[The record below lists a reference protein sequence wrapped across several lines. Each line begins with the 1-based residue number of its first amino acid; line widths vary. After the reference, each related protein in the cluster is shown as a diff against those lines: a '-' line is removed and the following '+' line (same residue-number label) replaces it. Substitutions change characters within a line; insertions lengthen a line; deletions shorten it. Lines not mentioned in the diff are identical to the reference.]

1 MIGNMKRLTNILLA
15 VCLFPLLGVGMLRAE
30 DVQFRAQAPSQV
42 IVGRPF
48 QFTYTVNQRA
58 KDLRAPEFT
67 DFDYIA
73 GPYTSQSSSTSFV
86 NGRRTSSFQMT
97 FTYTLMAQKEGTF
110 SIPPATINVG
120 GEHYTSNGVKIT
132 VLPED
137 QPSNSGAPASNAQR
151 GGSSG
156 SDQTSNSG
164 AVQQQGGQ
172 SAQRSVSASGLE
184 SGNIFVRT
192 LVSKTKVYEQ
202 EAILLS
208 YKVYV
213 AGVDLKQ
220 FTNNTTLPDF
230 TSFLQQKI
238 DLNDV
243 QLELENYNGRNYQTA
258 TIYSTL
264 LYPQKS
270 GDIQIDP
277 ASFEAVLLVP
287 NQARSRSIFD
297 DFFNSYTTA
306 TRTLRAPGATIHVTP
321 LPAGKPATYAGGVG
335 KFTMDAKL
343 SSTDVKANEAITL
356 TLTIRG
362 AGNMKLLKTPAVDWP
377 EGFEQYDPKVT
388 NNFKTSIGGM
398 SGTRTIEYLAIPRA
412 AGDYTLP
419 AVRFGY
425 FDTEKGQYQVLS
437 SPEYTLHITRDPS
450 SNSGSGLTSNSYSGP
465 TSQKEDIR
473 ELGSDIRYIS
483 AARFTPSDAP
493 SPLTAVRFGSWQM
506 WTAYG
511 APLTLALL
519 LFGIF
524 RKRIRENADII
535 GVRKRQAN
543 SVARKRLK
551 KAKSLLQ
558 QSGGRSNSASG
569 PAAQRSNSEAFFEE
583 IERAS
588 LQYLS
593 DRLSIPTADLN
604 KDTITSTLRA
614 KSVPEDL
621 IDRTN
626 RVLSD
631 AAFARY
637 APAMGITPSDLYRQ
651 TEQLINDLEDCKL

>member
-1 MIGNMKRLTNILLA
+1 MRRLTFILTA
-15 VCLFPLLGVGMLRAE
+15 VCLFPLLGVGILRAD
-30 DVQFRAQAPSQV
+30 DVQFRAQAPAQV

-48 QFTYTVNQRA
+48 QLAYVVNQRA
-58 KDLRAPEFT
+58 KDLRPPEFT

-73 GPYTSQSSSTSFV
+73 GPYTSSSSSTSFV

-97 FTYTLMAQKEGTF
+97 YTYTLMAQKEGTF
-110 SIPPATINVG
+110 TIPPATVTIS
-120 GEHYTSNGVKIT
+120 GEQYTSNGVKIT

-137 QPSNSGAPASNAQR
+137 QPQQSNSGSGQAAQR
-151 GGSSG
+151 SG
-156 SDQTSNSG
+156 SQ
-164 AVQQQGGQ
+164 Q
-172 SAQRSVSASGLE
+172 SAQSAQSGPE
-184 SGNIFVRT
+184 QGNIFMRT

-238 DLNDV
+238 DLQDI

-270 GDIQIDP
+270 GDIQIEP

-306 TRTLRAPGATIHVTP
+306 TRTLRAPGATIHVAP
-321 LPAGKPATYAGGVG
+321 LPAGKPASYAGGVG
-335 KFTMDAKL
+335 KFTMDSKISA
-343 SSTDVKANEAITL
+343 TDVKANEAITL

-362 AGNMKLLKTPAVDWP
+362 AGNMKLLKTPSVDWP

-388 NNFKTSIGGM
+388 NNFKTSTGGM

-412 AGDYTLP
+412 AGEYTLP
-419 AVRFGY
+419 AVEFGY
-425 FDTEKGQYQVLS
+425 FDTEKGQYQVLRT
-437 SPEYTLHITRDPS
+437 PEYTLHIARGAGDQ
-450 SNSGSGLTSNSYSGP
+450 GEQQAVVSYVN
-465 TSQKEDIR
+465 KEDIR

-483 AARFTPSDAP
+483 AANFVPAEENEVP
-493 SPLTAVRFGSWQM
+493 AVVFGSWKM
-506 WTAYG
+506 YLLYG
-511 APLTLALL
+511 CPLAVALL
-519 LFGIF
+519 LFVLF

-535 GVRKRQAN
+535 GTRKRQAN

-551 KAKSLLQ
+551 KAKTLMAEQ
-558 QSGGRSNSASG
+558 KKE
-569 PAAQRSNSEAFFEE
+569 PFFEE

-593 DRLSIPTADLN
+593 DRLAIPTADLN
-604 KDTITSTLRA
+604 KDTITSTLRSKA
-614 KSVPEDL
+614 IDETL
-621 IDRTN
+621 IERTN

-637 APAMGITPSDLYRQ
+637 APAMGIQPQELYEQ
-651 TEQLINDLEDCKL
+651 TESLINDLEDCKL

>member
-1 MIGNMKRLTNILLA
+1 MKRRFYIFLA
-15 VCLFPLLGVGMLRAE
+15 VCLFPLLGVGILRAE
-30 DVQFRAQAPSQV
+30 DVQFRAQAPAQV

-67 DFDYIA
+67 NFDYIA

-110 SIPPATINVG
+110 SIQPATINVG
-120 GEHYTSNGVKIT
+120 GELYTSNGVKIT

-137 QPSNSGAPASNAQR
+137 QPATNSQQPAANNQQPTASSQR
-151 GGSSG
+151 QSSG
-156 SDQTSNSG
+156 PEQ
-164 AVQQQGGQ
+164 
-172 SAQRSVSASGLE
+172 
-184 SGNIFVRT
+184 GNIFVRT

-202 EAILLS
+202 EAVLLS

-220 FTNNTTLPDF
+220 FTNNTSLPDF

-243 QLELENYNGRNYQTA
+243 QLQLENYNGRNYQTA

-270 GDIQIDP
+270 GDITIDP
-277 ASFEAVLLVP
+277 ATFEAVLLVP

-306 TRTLRAPGATIHVTP
+306 TRTLRAPGTTIHVTP
-321 LPAGKPATYAGGVG
+321 LPAGKPASYAGGVG

-343 SSTDVKANEAITL
+343 SGTDVKANEAITL

-388 NNFKTSIGGM
+388 NNFKTSTGGM

-412 AGDYTLP
+412 AGEYILP
-419 AVRFGY
+419 PVQFGY

-437 SPEYTLHITRDPS
+437 TPEYTLHIARGENEPMAH
-450 SNSGSGLTSNSYSGP
+450 GQQPMASYVN
-465 TSQKEDIR
+465 KEDIR

-483 AARFTPSDAP
+483 AARFTPVTGNL
-493 SPLTAVRFGSWQM
+493 SPLARLRFGSWQM
-506 WTAYG
+506 YLLYG
-511 APLTLALL
+511 CPLVLALL
-519 LFGIF
+519 LFVIF

-551 KAKSLLQ
+551 KAKALMQ
-558 QSGGRSNSASG
+558 QTANG
-569 PAAQRSNSEAFFEE
+569 QRPTANGQAKAEREAFFEE

-604 KDTITSTLRA
+604 KDTITTTLRS
-614 KSVPEDL
+614 KSVAEDL

-637 APAMGITPSDLYRQ
+637 APAMGITPDELYRQ

>member
-1 MIGNMKRLTNILLA
+1 MA
-15 VCLFPLLGVGMLRAE
+15 YV
-30 DVQFRAQAPSQV
+30 
-42 IVGRPF
+42 
-48 QFTYTVNQRA
+48 VNQRA
-58 KDLRAPEFT
+58 KDIRPPEFT

-73 GPYTSQSSSTSFV
+73 GPYTSSSSSTSFV

-97 FTYTLMAQKEGTF
+97 YTYTLMAQKEGTF
-110 SIPPATINVG
+110 TIPPATVTIS
-120 GEHYTSNGVKIT
+120 GEQYTSNGVKIT

-137 QPSNSGAPASNAQR
+137 QPQQSNSGSGQAAQR
-151 GGSSG
+151 SG
-156 SDQTSNSG
+156 SQ
-164 AVQQQGGQ
+164 Q
-172 SAQRSVSASGLE
+172 SAQSAQSGPE
-184 SGNIFVRT
+184 QGNIFMRT

-238 DLNDV
+238 DLQDI

-270 GDIQIDP
+270 GDIQIEP

-306 TRTLRAPGATIHVTP
+306 TRTLRAPGATIHVAP
-321 LPAGKPATYAGGVG
+321 LPAGKPASYAGGVG
-335 KFTMDAKL
+335 KFTMDSKISA
-343 SSTDVKANEAITL
+343 TDVKANEAITL

-362 AGNMKLLKTPAVDWP
+362 AGNMKLLKTPSVDWP

-388 NNFKTSIGGM
+388 NNFKTSTGGM

-412 AGDYTLP
+412 AGEYTLP
-419 AVRFGY
+419 AVEFGY
-425 FDTEKGQYQVLS
+425 FDTEKGQYQVLRT
-437 SPEYTLHITRDPS
+437 PEYTLHIARGAGDQ
-450 SNSGSGLTSNSYSGP
+450 GEQQAVVSYVN
-465 TSQKEDIR
+465 KEDIR

-483 AARFTPSDAP
+483 AANFVPAEENEVP
-493 SPLTAVRFGSWQM
+493 VVVFGSWKM
-506 WTAYG
+506 YLLYG
-511 APLTLALL
+511 CPLAVALL
-519 LFGIF
+519 LFVLF

-535 GVRKRQAN
+535 GTRKRQAN

-551 KAKSLLQ
+551 KAKTLMAEQ
-558 QSGGRSNSASG
+558 KK
-569 PAAQRSNSEAFFEE
+569 ETFFEE

-593 DRLSIPTADLN
+593 DRLAIPTADLN
-604 KDTITSTLRA
+604 KDTITSTLRSKA
-614 KSVPEDL
+614 IDETL
-621 IDRTN
+621 IERTN

-637 APAMGITPSDLYRQ
+637 APAMGIQPQELYEQ
-651 TEQLINDLEDCKL
+651 TESLINDLEDCKL

>member
-1 MIGNMKRLTNILLA
+1 MKRRFYIFLA
-15 VCLFPLLGVGMLRAE
+15 VCLFPLLGVGILRAE
-30 DVQFRAQAPSQV
+30 DVQFRAQAPAQV

-67 DFDYIA
+67 NFDYIA

-110 SIPPATINVG
+110 SIAPATITIN
-120 GEHYTSNGVKIT
+120 GEQYTSNGVKIT

-137 QPSNSGAPASNAQR
+137 QPATNSQQPAANNQQPTASSQR
-151 GGSSG
+151 
-156 SDQTSNSG
+156 
-164 AVQQQGGQ
+164 Q
-172 SAQRSVSASGLE
+172 STGPEQ
-184 SGNIFVRT
+184 GNIFVRT

-202 EAILLS
+202 EAVLLS

-238 DLNDV
+238 DLQDV
-243 QLELENYNGRNYQTA
+243 QLQLENYNGRNYQTA

-306 TRTLRAPGATIHVTP
+306 TRTLRAPGTTIHVTP
-321 LPAGKPATYAGGVG
+321 LPSGKPASYAGGVG

-343 SSTDVKANEAITL
+343 SGTDVKANEAITL

-388 NNFKTSIGGM
+388 NNFKTSTGGM

-412 AGDYTLP
+412 AGEYILP
-419 AVRFGY
+419 PVQFGY

-437 SPEYTLHITRDPS
+437 TPEYTLHIARGAGDQSAVAQPA
-450 SNSGSGLTSNSYSGP
+450 GVSYVN
-465 TSQKEDIR
+465 KEDIR

-483 AARFTPSDAP
+483 AANFVPASDNE
-493 SPLTAVRFGSWQM
+493 VMRMQFGSWQM
-506 WTAYG
+506 GALYG
-511 APLTLALL
+511 GPLVIALG
-519 LFGIF
+519 LFIIF

-551 KAKSLLQ
+551 TAKKLLAEPQ
-558 QSGGRSNSASG
+558 HK
-569 PAAQRSNSEAFFEE
+569 EKFFEE

-604 KDTITSTLRA
+604 KDTITSTLRGKA
-614 KSVPEDL
+614 IDDAL
-621 IDRTN
+621 IERTN

-637 APAMGITPSDLYRQ
+637 APAMGVKPEELYAQ

>member
-1 MIGNMKRLTNILLA
+1 MIGNMRKFLSIVLFLATALTA
-15 VCLFPLLGVGMLRAE
+15 FAE
-30 DVQFRAQAPSQV
+30 DVQFRAQAPGQV

-48 QFTYTVNQRA
+48 QLTYTVNQRA

-86 NGRRTSSFQMT
+86 NGRRTSSFTMT
-97 FTYTLMAQKEGTF
+97 FTYTLMAQKEGSF
-110 SIPPATINVG
+110 SLPPATINVG
-120 GEHYTSNGVKIT
+120 GELYTSNGVKIT

-137 QPSNSGAPASNAQR
+137 QPQASNQQSAV
-151 GGSSG
+151 
-156 SDQTSNSG
+156 SN
-164 AVQQQGGQ
+164 QQQGGQ
-172 SAQRSVSASGLE
+172 SAQRSSSGPE
-184 SGNIFVRT
+184 QGNIFVRT
-192 LVSKTKVYEQ
+192 LVSKTRVYEQ

-220 FTNNTTLPDF
+220 FTNNTSLPDF

-270 GDIQIDP
+270 GDITIDP

-306 TRTLRAPGATIHVTP
+306 TRTLRAPGTTIHVTP
-321 LPAGKPATYAGGVG
+321 LPAGKPASYAGGVG
-335 KFTMDAKL
+335 KFTMDTKL

-388 NNFKTSIGGM
+388 NNFKTSTGGM

-450 SNSGSGLTSNSYSGP
+450 SNSASGPASNSYSGP
-465 TSQKEDIR
+465 MSSKEDIR

-483 AARFTPSDAP
+483 AARFTPATGNP
-493 SPLTAVRFGSWQM
+493 SPVTRLRFNSWQM
-506 WTAYG
+506 WLLYAG
-511 APLTLALL
+511 PLAIALL
-519 LFGIF
+519 LFAIF

-551 KAKSLLQ
+551 KAKALMAQPQ
-558 QSGGRSNSASG
+558 QKE
-569 PAAQRSNSEAFFEE
+569 QFFEE

-614 KSVPEDL
+614 KSVADDL

-637 APAMGITPSDLYRQ
+637 APAMGITPQDLYKQ

>member
-1 MIGNMKRLTNILLA
+1 MIGNMRKFLSIVLFLA
-15 VCLFPLLGVGMLRAE
+15 TALAAFAE
-30 DVQFRAQAPSQV
+30 DVQFRAQAPGQV

-48 QFTYTVNQRA
+48 QLTYTVNQRA

-86 NGRRTSSFQMT
+86 NGRRTSSFTMT
-97 FTYTLMAQKEGTF
+97 FTYTLMAQKEGSF
-110 SIPPATINVG
+110 SLPPATINVG
-120 GEHYTSNGVKIT
+120 GELYTSNGVKIT

-137 QPSNSGAPASNAQR
+137 QPSNSASGQ
-151 GGSSG
+151 S
-156 SDQTSNSG
+156 SNSG

-172 SAQRSVSASGLE
+172 SAQRSSSGPE
-184 SGNIFVRT
+184 QGNIFVRT
-192 LVSKTKVYEQ
+192 LVSKTRVYEQ

-220 FTNNTTLPDF
+220 FTNNTSLPDF

-270 GDIQIDP
+270 GDITIDP

-306 TRTLRAPGATIHVTP
+306 TRTLRAPGTTIHVTP
-321 LPAGKPATYAGGVG
+321 LPAGKPASYAGGVG

-388 NNFKTSIGGM
+388 NNFKTSTGGM

-419 AVRFGY
+419 AVKFGY

-437 SPEYTLHITRDPS
+437 SPEYTLHIARGAGDQGAVSGQPS
-450 SNSGSGLTSNSYSGP
+450 AVSYAN
-465 TSQKEDIR
+465 KEDIR

-483 AARFTPSDAP
+483 AARFTPVTRHP
-493 SPLTAVRFGSWQM
+493 SPITALRFGSWQM
-506 WTAYG
+506 WLLYAG
-511 APLTLALL
+511 PLAIALL
-519 LFGIF
+519 LFAIF

-551 KAKSLLQ
+551 KAKALLQ
-558 QSGGRSNSASG
+558 QSSSVSGPASNSASG
-569 PAAQRSNSEAFFEE
+569 LTSQFFEE

-614 KSVPEDL
+614 KSVADDL

-637 APAMGITPSDLYRQ
+637 APAMGITPADLYRQ

>member
-1 MIGNMKRLTNILLA
+1 MRRLTFILTA
-15 VCLFPLLGVGMLRAE
+15 VCLFPLLGVGILRAD
-30 DVQFRAQAPSQV
+30 DVQFRAQAPAQV

-48 QFTYTVNQRA
+48 QLAYVVNQRA
-58 KDLRAPEFT
+58 KDIRPPEFT

-73 GPYTSQSSSTSFV
+73 GPYTSSSSSTSFV

-97 FTYTLMAQKEGTF
+97 YTYTLMAQKEGTF
-110 SIPPATINVG
+110 TIPPATVTIS
-120 GEHYTSNGVKIT
+120 GEQYTSNGVKIT

-137 QPSNSGAPASNAQR
+137 QPQQSNSGSGQAAQR
-151 GGSSG
+151 SAG
-156 SDQTSNSG
+156 Q
-164 AVQQQGGQ
+164 Q
-172 SAQRSVSASGLE
+172 SAQSAQSGSE
-184 SGNIFVRT
+184 QGNIFMRT

-238 DLNDV
+238 DLQDI

-270 GDIQIDP
+270 GDIQIEP

-306 TRTLRAPGATIHVTP
+306 TRTLRAPGATIHVAP
-321 LPAGKPATYAGGVG
+321 LPAGKPASYAGGVG
-335 KFTMDAKL
+335 KFTMDSKISA
-343 SSTDVKANEAITL
+343 TDVKANEAITL

-362 AGNMKLLKTPAVDWP
+362 AGNMKLLKTPSVDWP

-388 NNFKTSIGGM
+388 NNFKTSTGGM

-412 AGDYTLP
+412 AGEYTLP
-419 AVRFGY
+419 AVEFGY
-425 FDTEKGQYQVLS
+425 FDTEKGQYQVLRT
-437 SPEYTLHITRDPS
+437 PEYTLHIARGAGDQ
-450 SNSGSGLTSNSYSGP
+450 GEQQAVVSYVN
-465 TSQKEDIR
+465 KEDIR

-483 AARFTPSDAP
+483 AANFVPAEENEVP
-493 SPLTAVRFGSWQM
+493 AVVFGSWKM
-506 WTAYG
+506 YLLYG
-511 APLTLALL
+511 CPLAVALL
-519 LFGIF
+519 LFILF

-535 GVRKRQAN
+535 GTRKRQAN

-551 KAKSLLQ
+551 KAKTLMAEQ
-558 QSGGRSNSASG
+558 KKE
-569 PAAQRSNSEAFFEE
+569 PFFEE

-593 DRLSIPTADLN
+593 DRLAIPTADLN
-604 KDTITSTLRA
+604 KDTITSTLRSKA
-614 KSVPEDL
+614 IDETL
-621 IDRTN
+621 IERTN

-637 APAMGITPSDLYRQ
+637 APAMGIQPQELYEQ
-651 TEQLINDLEDCKL
+651 TESLINDLEDCKL

>member
-1 MIGNMKRLTNILLA
+1 
-15 VCLFPLLGVGMLRAE
+15 
-30 DVQFRAQAPSQV
+30 
-42 IVGRPF
+42 
-48 QFTYTVNQRA
+48 
-58 KDLRAPEFT
+58 
-67 DFDYIA
+67 
-73 GPYTSQSSSTSFV
+73 
-86 NGRRTSSFQMT
+86 MT

-110 SIPPATINVG
+110 SIAPATITIN
-120 GEHYTSNGVKIT
+120 GEQYTSNGVKIT

-137 QPSNSGAPASNAQR
+137 QPATNS
-151 GGSSG
+151 
-156 SDQTSNSG
+156 
-164 AVQQQGGQ
+164 QQQAANNQQPTASSQRQ
-172 SAQRSVSASGLE
+172 STGPEQ
-184 SGNIFVRT
+184 GNIFVRT

-202 EAILLS
+202 EAVLLS

-238 DLNDV
+238 DLQDV
-243 QLELENYNGRNYQTA
+243 QLQLENYNGRNYQTA

-270 GDIQIDP
+270 GDITIDP
-277 ASFEAVLLVP
+277 ATFEAVLLVP

-306 TRTLRAPGATIHVTP
+306 TRTLRAPGTTIHVTP
-321 LPAGKPATYAGGVG
+321 LPSGKPASYAGCVG

-343 SSTDVKANEAITL
+343 SGTDVKANEAITL

-388 NNFKTSIGGM
+388 NNFKTSTGGM

-412 AGDYTLP
+412 AGEYILP
-419 AVRFGY
+419 PVQFGY

-437 SPEYTLHITRDPS
+437 TPEYTLHIARGAGDQSAVAQPA
-450 SNSGSGLTSNSYSGP
+450 GVSYVN
-465 TSQKEDIR
+465 KEDIR

-483 AARFTPSDAP
+483 AANFVPASDNE
-493 SPLTAVRFGSWQM
+493 VMRMQFGSWQM
-506 WTAYG
+506 GALYG
-511 APLTLALL
+511 GPLVIALG
-519 LFGIF
+519 LFIIF

-551 KAKSLLQ
+551 TAKKLLAEPQ
-558 QSGGRSNSASG
+558 HK
-569 PAAQRSNSEAFFEE
+569 EKFFEE

-604 KDTITSTLRA
+604 KDTITSTLRGKA
-614 KSVPEDL
+614 IDDAL
-621 IDRTN
+621 IERTN

-637 APAMGITPSDLYRQ
+637 APAMGVKPEELYAQ

>member
-1 MIGNMKRLTNILLA
+1 MTI
-15 VCLFPLLGVGMLRAE
+15 VCLLPILGVGLLRAE
-30 DVQFRAQAPSQV
+30 EVQFRAQAPAKV

-48 QFTYTVNQRA
+48 QLVYSVNQRA
-58 KDLRAPEFT
+58 KEVLAPEFT
-67 DFDYIA
+67 SFDVLY
-73 GPYTSQSSSTSFV
+73 GPSTSESRSISVV
-86 NGRRTSSFQMT
+86 NGRSTVTYEMT
-97 FTYTLMAQKEGTF
+97 YTYTLMAQKEGTF
-110 SIPPATINVG
+110 TITPATAVINRDR
-120 GEHYTSNGVKIT
+120 YTSNSVKIT

-137 QPSNSGAPASNAQR
+137 QPQQANSNSGQAAQQSNNRQ
-151 GGSSG
+151 
-156 SDQTSNSG
+156 
-164 AVQQQGGQ
+164 AVQQ
-172 SAQRSVSASGLE
+172 SAGPEQ
-184 SGNIFVRT
+184 GNIFMRT

-208 YKVYV
+208 YRVYV

-238 DLNDV
+238 DLQDV
-243 QLELENYNGRNYQTA
+243 QWELENYNGRNYQTA

-306 TRTLRAPGATIHVTP
+306 TRMLRAPGVTIHVTP
-321 LPAGKPATYAGGVG
+321 LPAGKPASYAGGVG
-335 KFTMDAKL
+335 KFTMDSKISA
-343 SSTDVKANEAITL
+343 TDVKANEAITL

-388 NNFKTSIGGM
+388 NNFKTSAGGM

-412 AGDYTLP
+412 AGEYTLP
-419 AVRFGY
+419 AVKFGY
-425 FDTEKGQYQVLS
+425 FDTEKGKYEVLS
-437 SPEYTLHITRDPS
+437 TPEYTLHIARGANDQSAATQPA
-450 SNSGSGLTSNSYSGP
+450 GVSYVN
-465 TSQKEDIR
+465 KEDIR

-483 AARFTPSDAP
+483 AANFIPADENE
-493 SPLTAVRFGSWQM
+493 VQKVQFGFWQM
-506 WTAYG
+506 WLLYG
-511 APLTLALL
+511 CPLVLALG
-519 LFGIF
+519 LFVIF

-551 KAKSLLQ
+551 KAKALMAEEKKEQ
-558 QSGGRSNSASG
+558 
-569 PAAQRSNSEAFFEE
+569 FFEE

-593 DRLSIPTADLN
+593 NRLAIPTADLN
-604 KDTITSTLRA
+604 KDTITATLRS
-614 KSVPEDL
+614 KHIDETL
-621 IDRTN
+621 IERTN

-637 APAMGITPSDLYRQ
+637 APSMGITTADLYEQ
-651 TEQLINDLEDCKL
+651 TENLINYLEDCKL

>member
-1 MIGNMKRLTNILLA
+1 MIGNMRKLLSIVLFLATALTA
-15 VCLFPLLGVGMLRAE
+15 FAE
-30 DVQFRAQAPSQV
+30 DVQFRAQAPGQV

-48 QFTYTVNQRA
+48 QLTYTVNQRA

-86 NGRRTSSFQMT
+86 NGRRTSSFTMT
-97 FTYTLMAQKEGTF
+97 FTYTLMAQKEGSF
-110 SIPPATINVG
+110 SLPPATINVG
-120 GEHYTSNGVKIT
+120 GELYTSNGVKIT

-137 QPSNSGAPASNAQR
+137 QPQQSNQQSAVSN
-151 GGSSG
+151 
-156 SDQTSNSG
+156 
-164 AVQQQGGQ
+164 QQQGGQ
-172 SAQRSVSASGLE
+172 TAQRSSSGPE
-184 SGNIFVRT
+184 QGNIFVRT
-192 LVSKTKVYEQ
+192 LVSKTRVYEQ

-220 FTNNTTLPDF
+220 FTNNTSLPDF

-270 GDIQIDP
+270 GDITIDP

-306 TRTLRAPGATIHVTP
+306 TRTLRAPGTTIHVTP
-321 LPAGKPATYAGGVG
+321 LPAGKPASYAGGVG

-388 NNFKTSIGGM
+388 NNFKTSTGGM

-419 AVRFGY
+419 AVKFGY

-437 SPEYTLHITRDPS
+437 SPEYTLHIARGAGDQSSVTGNPS
-450 SNSGSGLTSNSYSGP
+450 PVTY
-465 TSQKEDIR
+465 TAKEDIR

-483 AARFTPSDAP
+483 AARFTPATGNP
-493 SPLTAVRFGSWQM
+493 SPVTRLRFNSWQM
-506 WTAYG
+506 WLLYAG
-511 APLTLALL
+511 PLAIALL
-519 LFGIF
+519 LFAIF

-551 KAKSLLQ
+551 KAKALMAQPQ
-558 QSGGRSNSASG
+558 QKE
-569 PAAQRSNSEAFFEE
+569 QFFEE

-614 KSVPEDL
+614 KSVADDL

-637 APAMGITPSDLYRQ
+637 APAMGITPADLYRQ

>member
-1 MIGNMKRLTNILLA
+1 MKRRFYIFLA
-15 VCLFPLLGVGMLRAE
+15 VCLFPLLGVGILRAE
-30 DVQFRAQAPSQV
+30 DVQFRAQAPAQV

-67 DFDYIA
+67 NFDYIA

-110 SIPPATINVG
+110 SIAPATITIN
-120 GEHYTSNGVKIT
+120 GEQYTSNGVKIT

-137 QPSNSGAPASNAQR
+137 QPATNSQQPAANNQQPTASSQR
-151 GGSSG
+151 QSSG
-156 SDQTSNSG
+156 PEQ
-164 AVQQQGGQ
+164 
-172 SAQRSVSASGLE
+172 
-184 SGNIFVRT
+184 GNIFVRT

-202 EAILLS
+202 EAVLLS

-220 FTNNTTLPDF
+220 FTNNTSLPDF

-243 QLELENYNGRNYQTA
+243 QLQLENYNGRNYQTA

-270 GDIQIDP
+270 GDITIDP
-277 ASFEAVLLVP
+277 ATFEAVLLVP

-306 TRTLRAPGATIHVTP
+306 TRTLRAPGTTIHVTP
-321 LPAGKPATYAGGVG
+321 LPAGKPASYAGGVG

-343 SSTDVKANEAITL
+343 SGTDVKANEAITL

-388 NNFKTSIGGM
+388 NNFKTSTGGM

-412 AGDYTLP
+412 AGEYILP
-419 AVRFGY
+419 PVQFGY

-437 SPEYTLHITRDPS
+437 TPEYTLHIARGAGDQSAVAQPA
-450 SNSGSGLTSNSYSGP
+450 GVSYVN
-465 TSQKEDIR
+465 KEDIR

-483 AARFTPSDAP
+483 AANFVPASDNE
-493 SPLTAVRFGSWQM
+493 VMRMQFGSWQM
-506 WTAYG
+506 GALYG
-511 APLTLALL
+511 GPLVIALG
-519 LFGIF
+519 LFIIF

-551 KAKSLLQ
+551 TAKKLLAEPQ
-558 QSGGRSNSASG
+558 HK
-569 PAAQRSNSEAFFEE
+569 EKFFEE

-604 KDTITSTLRA
+604 KDTITSTLRGKA
-614 KSVPEDL
+614 IDDAL
-621 IDRTN
+621 IERTN

-637 APAMGITPSDLYRQ
+637 APAMGVKPEELYAQ

>member
-1 MIGNMKRLTNILLA
+1 MCLYSIL
-15 VCLFPLLGVGMLRAE
+15 GIGMLRAE
-30 DVQFRAQAPSQV
+30 DVQFRAQAPAQV

-58 KDLRAPEFT
+58 RDLRAPEFNN
-67 DFDYIA
+67 FDYIA

-86 NGRRTSSFQMT
+86 NGRRTSSFTMT

-137 QPSNSGAPASNAQR
+137 QPQQTGSGQQPTASNQR
-151 GGSSG
+151 SA
-156 SDQTSNSG
+156 T
-164 AVQQQGGQ
+164 GGQ
-172 SAQRSVSASGLE
+172 QSATNGSEQ
-184 SGNIFVRT
+184 GNIFVRT

-202 EAILLS
+202 EAVLLS

-238 DLNDV
+238 DLQDV

-270 GDIQIDP
+270 GDITIEP
-277 ASFEAVLLVP
+277 ATFEAVLLVP

-306 TRTLRAPGATIHVTP
+306 TRTLRAPGTTIHVTP
-321 LPAGKPATYAGGVG
+321 LPAGKPVSYAGGVG

-343 SSTDVKANEAITL
+343 SATDVKANEAITL

-362 AGNMKLLKTPAVDWP
+362 AGNMKLLKTPSVDWP

-388 NNFKTSIGGM
+388 NNFKTSTGGM

-412 AGDYTLP
+412 PGDYILP
-419 AVRFGY
+419 PVQFGY
-425 FDTEKGQYQVLS
+425 FDTEKGQYQVLTT
-437 SPEYTLHITRDPS
+437 PEYTLHIARGAGDQSATGVQQS
-450 SNSGSGLTSNSYSGP
+450 TVSYVN
-465 TSQKEDIR
+465 KEDIR

-483 AARFTPSDAP
+483 AANFAP
-493 SPLTAVRFGSWQM
+493 SSEKEVLRIGFGSWKM
-506 WTAYG
+506 WLLYG
-511 APLTLALL
+511 CPLTLALL
-519 LFGIF
+519 LFVIF
-524 RKRIRENADII
+524 RKRIRENADLTR
-535 GVRKRQAN
+535 VRKRQAN

-551 KAKSLLQ
+551 QAKKLM
-558 QSGGRSNSASG
+558 GE
-569 PAAQRSNSEAFFEE
+569 AQHKEQFFEE

-604 KDTITSTLRA
+604 KDTITATLRSKA
-614 KSVPEDL
+614 IDESL
-621 IDRTN
+621 IERTN
-626 RVLSD
+626 NVLSD

-637 APAMGITPSDLYRQ
+637 APAMGITPEQLYKQ
-651 TEQLINDLEDCKL
+651 TESLINDLEDCKL

>member
-1 MIGNMKRLTNILLA
+1 MIGNMRKFLSIVLFLATALTA
-15 VCLFPLLGVGMLRAE
+15 FAE
-30 DVQFRAQAPSQV
+30 DVQFRAQAPGQV

-48 QFTYTVNQRA
+48 QLTYTVNQRA

-86 NGRRTSSFQMT
+86 NGRRTSSFTMT
-97 FTYTLMAQKEGTF
+97 FTYTLMAQKEGSF
-110 SIPPATINVG
+110 SLPPATINVG
-120 GEHYTSNGVKIT
+120 GELYTSNGVKIT

-137 QPSNSGAPASNAQR
+137 QPSNSGAVQQS
-151 GGSSG
+151 GGR
-156 SDQTSNSG
+156 SNSG
-164 AVQQQGGQ
+164 
-172 SAQRSVSASGLE
+172 SAQHAQQSSGPE
-184 SGNIFVRT
+184 QGNIFVRT
-192 LVSKTKVYEQ
+192 LVSKTRVYEQ

-220 FTNNTTLPDF
+220 FTNNTSLPDF

-270 GDIQIDP
+270 GDITIDP

-306 TRTLRAPGATIHVTP
+306 TRTLRAPGTTIHVTP
-321 LPAGKPATYAGGVG
+321 LPAGKPASYAGGVG

-388 NNFKTSIGGM
+388 NNFKTSTGGM

-419 AVRFGY
+419 AVKFGY

-450 SNSGSGLTSNSYSGP
+450 SNSASGPASNSYSGP
-465 TSQKEDIR
+465 MSSKEDIR

-483 AARFTPSDAP
+483 AARFTPSSANR
-493 SPLTAVRFGSWQM
+493 SPLTRLSFGSWQM
-506 WTAYG
+506 WLLYAG
-511 APLTLALL
+511 PLAIALL
-519 LFGIF
+519 LFAIF

-551 KAKSLLQ
+551 KAKALMAQPQ
-558 QSGGRSNSASG
+558 QKE
-569 PAAQRSNSEAFFEE
+569 QFFEE

-614 KSVPEDL
+614 KSVADDL

-637 APAMGITPSDLYRQ
+637 APAMGITPQDLYKQ

>member
-1 MIGNMKRLTNILLA
+1 MCLYSIL
-15 VCLFPLLGVGMLRAE
+15 GIGMLRAE
-30 DVQFRAQAPSQV
+30 DVQFRAQAPAQV

-58 KDLRAPEFT
+58 RDLRAPEFNN
-67 DFDYIA
+67 FDYIA

-86 NGRRTSSFQMT
+86 NGRRTSSFTMT

-137 QPSNSGAPASNAQR
+137 QPQQTGSGQQPTASNQR
-151 GGSSG
+151 SA
-156 SDQTSNSG
+156 T
-164 AVQQQGGQ
+164 GGQ
-172 SAQRSVSASGLE
+172 QSATNGSEQ
-184 SGNIFVRT
+184 GNIFVRT

-202 EAILLS
+202 EAVLLS

-238 DLNDV
+238 DLQDV

-270 GDIQIDP
+270 GDITIEP
-277 ASFEAVLLVP
+277 ATFEAVLLVP

-306 TRTLRAPGATIHVTP
+306 TRSLRAPGTTIHVTP
-321 LPAGKPATYAGGVG
+321 LPAGKPVSYAGGVG

-343 SSTDVKANEAITL
+343 SATDVKANEAITL

-362 AGNMKLLKTPAVDWP
+362 AGNMKLLKTPSVDWP

-388 NNFKTSIGGM
+388 NNFKTSTGGM

-412 AGDYTLP
+412 PGDYILP
-419 AVRFGY
+419 PVQFGY
-425 FDTEKGQYQVLS
+425 FDTEKGQYQVLTT
-437 SPEYTLHITRDPS
+437 PEYTLHIARGAGDQSATGVQQS
-450 SNSGSGLTSNSYSGP
+450 TVSYVN
-465 TSQKEDIR
+465 KEDIR

-483 AARFTPSDAP
+483 AANFAP
-493 SPLTAVRFGSWQM
+493 SSEKEVLRIGFGSWQM
-506 WTAYG
+506 WLLYG
-511 APLTLALL
+511 CPLTLALL
-519 LFGIF
+519 LFVIF
-524 RKRIRENADII
+524 RKRIRENADLTR
-535 GVRKRQAN
+535 VRKRQAN

-551 KAKSLLQ
+551 QAKKLM
-558 QSGGRSNSASG
+558 
-569 PAAQRSNSEAFFEE
+569 SEAQHKEQFFEE

-604 KDTITSTLRA
+604 KDTITATLRSKA
-614 KSVPEDL
+614 IDESL
-621 IDRTN
+621 IERTN
-626 RVLSD
+626 NVLSD

-637 APAMGITPSDLYRQ
+637 APAMGITPEQLYKQ
-651 TEQLINDLEDCKL
+651 TESLINDLEDCKL

>member
-1 MIGNMKRLTNILLA
+1 M
-15 VCLFPLLGVGMLRAE
+15 CLFPLLGVGILRAD
-30 DVQFRAQAPSQV
+30 DVQFRAQAPAQV

-48 QFTYTVNQRA
+48 QLAYVVNQRA
-58 KDLRAPEFT
+58 KDIRPPEFT

-73 GPYTSQSSSTSFV
+73 GPYTSSSSSTSFV

-97 FTYTLMAQKEGTF
+97 YTYTLMAQKEGTF
-110 SIPPATINVG
+110 TIPPATVTIS
-120 GEHYTSNGVKIT
+120 GEQYTSNGVKIT

-137 QPSNSGAPASNAQR
+137 QPQQSNSGSGQAAQR
-151 GGSSG
+151 SAG
-156 SDQTSNSG
+156 Q
-164 AVQQQGGQ
+164 Q
-172 SAQRSVSASGLE
+172 SAQSAQSGSE
-184 SGNIFVRT
+184 QGNIFMRT

-238 DLNDV
+238 DLQDI

-270 GDIQIDP
+270 GDIQIEP

-306 TRTLRAPGATIHVTP
+306 TRTLRAPGATIHVAP
-321 LPAGKPATYAGGVG
+321 LPAGKPASYAGGVG
-335 KFTMDAKL
+335 KFTMDSKISA
-343 SSTDVKANEAITL
+343 TDVKANEAITL

-362 AGNMKLLKTPAVDWP
+362 AGNMKLLKTPSVDWP

-388 NNFKTSIGGM
+388 NNFKTSTGGM

-412 AGDYTLP
+412 AGEYTLP
-419 AVRFGY
+419 AVEFGY
-425 FDTEKGQYQVLS
+425 FDTEKGQYQVLRT
-437 SPEYTLHITRDPS
+437 PEYTLHIARGAGDQ
-450 SNSGSGLTSNSYSGP
+450 GEQQAVVSYVN
-465 TSQKEDIR
+465 KEDIR

-483 AARFTPSDAP
+483 AANFVPAEENEVP
-493 SPLTAVRFGSWQM
+493 AVVFGSWKM
-506 WTAYG
+506 YLLYG
-511 APLTLALL
+511 CPLAVALL
-519 LFGIF
+519 LFILF

-535 GVRKRQAN
+535 GTRKRQAN

-551 KAKSLLQ
+551 KAKTLMAEQ
-558 QSGGRSNSASG
+558 KKE
-569 PAAQRSNSEAFFEE
+569 PFFEE

-593 DRLSIPTADLN
+593 DRLAIPTADLN
-604 KDTITSTLRA
+604 KDTITSTLRSKA
-614 KSVPEDL
+614 IDETL
-621 IDRTN
+621 IERTN

-637 APAMGITPSDLYRQ
+637 APAMGIQPQELYEQ
-651 TEQLINDLEDCKL
+651 TESLINDLEDCKL

>member
-1 MIGNMKRLTNILLA
+1 
-15 VCLFPLLGVGMLRAE
+15 
-30 DVQFRAQAPSQV
+30 
-42 IVGRPF
+42 
-48 QFTYTVNQRA
+48 
-58 KDLRAPEFT
+58 
-67 DFDYIA
+67 
-73 GPYTSQSSSTSFV
+73 
-86 NGRRTSSFQMT
+86 
-97 FTYTLMAQKEGTF
+97 
-110 SIPPATINVG
+110 
-120 GEHYTSNGVKIT
+120 
-132 VLPED
+132 
-137 QPSNSGAPASNAQR
+137 
-151 GGSSG
+151 
-156 SDQTSNSG
+156 
-164 AVQQQGGQ
+164 
-172 SAQRSVSASGLE
+172 
-184 SGNIFVRT
+184 
-192 LVSKTKVYEQ
+192 
-202 EAILLS
+202 
-208 YKVYV
+208 V

-238 DLNDV
+238 DLQDV

-270 GDIQIDP
+270 GDIQIEP
-277 ASFEAVLLVP
+277 AEFEAVLLVP

-306 TRTLRAPGATIHVTP
+306 TRTLRAPGTTIHVTP
-321 LPAGKPATYAGGVG
+321 LPSGKPAAYAGGVG

-343 SSTDVKANEAITL
+343 SSTEVKTNEAITL

-388 NNFKTSIGGM
+388 NNFKTSTGGM

-412 AGDYTLP
+412 AGDYVLP
-419 AVRFGY
+419 AVQFGY
-425 FDTEKGQYQVLS
+425 FDTEKGKYQVLS
-437 SPEYTLHITRDPS
+437 TPEYTLHIARGAGDQATTS
-450 SNSGSGLTSNSYSGP
+450 SQQSAVSYVN
-465 TSQKEDIR
+465 KEDIR

-483 AARFTPSDAP
+483 AANFVPATEEAASKI
-493 SPLTAVRFGSWQM
+493 TFGTWQM
-506 WTAYG
+506 WMLYIC
-511 APLTLALL
+511 PLAIAVL
-519 LFGIF
+519 LFVIF
-524 RKRIRENADII
+524 RKRIRENADITR
-535 GVRKRQAN
+535 VRKRQAN

-551 KAKSLLQ
+551 KAKSLLAKPEQ
-558 QSGGRSNSASG
+558 K
-569 PAAQRSNSEAFFEE
+569 ELFFEE

-604 KDTITSTLRA
+604 KDTITATLRSKA
-614 KSVPEDL
+614 IDDTL
-621 IDRTN
+621 IERTN

-637 APAMGITPSDLYRQ
+637 APTMGITPQELYAQ

>member
-1 MIGNMKRLTNILLA
+1 MRKILSIVVFIGIALSALA
-15 VCLFPLLGVGMLRAE
+15 EQVE
-30 DVQFRAQAPSQV
+30 FRAQAPAQV

-48 QFTYTVNQRA
+48 QISYTVNQRG

-86 NGRRTSSFQMT
+86 NGHRTSSFQMT

-110 SIPPATINVG
+110 SLPPATINIG

-137 QPSNSGAPASNAQR
+137 QPQQSSNQQSAGSTQQ
-151 GGSSG
+151 SSG
-156 SDQTSNSG
+156 QQ
-164 AVQQQGGQ
+164 AVQQ
-172 SAQRSVSASGLE
+172 SSGPE
-184 SGNIFVRT
+184 QGNIFVRT

-202 EAILLS
+202 EAVLLS

-238 DLNDV
+238 DLSDV
-243 QLELENYNGRNYQTA
+243 QLQLENYNGRNYQTA

-270 GDIQIDP
+270 GDIQIEP

-321 LPAGKPATYAGGVG
+321 LPAGKPASYAGGVG

-343 SSTDVKANEAITL
+343 SNTDVKANEAITL
-356 TLTIRG
+356 TITIRG

-388 NNFKTSIGGM
+388 TNFKTSTGGM

-419 AVRFGY
+419 AVQFGY
-425 FDTEKGQYQVLS
+425 FDTEKGKYEILS
-437 SPEYTLHITRDPS
+437 TPEYTLHIARGAGDQSATTQPA
-450 SNSGSGLTSNSYSGP
+450 GVSYVN
-465 TSQKEDIR
+465 KEDIR

-483 AARFTPSDAP
+483 AANFVPAGENEVLRVP
-493 SPLTAVRFGSWQM
+493 FGSWQM
-506 WTAYG
+506 WLLYG
-511 APLTLALL
+511 CPLALAL
-519 LFGIF
+519 GLFVIF

-551 KAKSLLQ
+551 TAKKLLAE
-558 QSGGRSNSASG
+558 QSK
-569 PAAQRSNSEAFFEE
+569 EKFFEE

-604 KDTITSTLRA
+604 KETITSTLRG
-614 KSVPEDL
+614 KSIDDTL
-621 IDRTN
+621 IERTN

-637 APAMGITPSDLYRQ
+637 APAMGIKPQELYDQ
-651 TEQLINDLEDCKL
+651 TESLINDLEDCKL

>member
-1 MIGNMKRLTNILLA
+1 M
-15 VCLFPLLGVGMLRAE
+15 GVGILRAE
-30 DVQFRAQAPSQV
+30 DVQFRAQAPAQV

-67 DFDYIA
+67 NFDYIA

-110 SIPPATINVG
+110 SIQPATINVG
-120 GEHYTSNGVKIT
+120 GELYTSNGVKIT

-137 QPSNSGAPASNAQR
+137 QPQ
-151 GGSSG
+151 SSANG
-156 SDQTSNSG
+156 QQPTANG
-164 AVQQQGGQ
+164 QQQAANSQRPTANGQ
-172 SAQRSVSASGLE
+172 E

-202 EAILLS
+202 EAVLLS

-220 FTNNTTLPDF
+220 FTNNTSLPDF

-243 QLELENYNGRNYQTA
+243 QLQLENYNGRNYQTA

-270 GDIQIDP
+270 GDITIDP
-277 ASFEAVLLVP
+277 ATFEAVLLVP

-306 TRTLRAPGATIHVTP
+306 TRTLRAPGTTIHVTP
-321 LPAGKPATYAGGVG
+321 LPAGKPASYAGGVG

-343 SSTDVKANEAITL
+343 SGTDVKANEAITL

-388 NNFKTSIGGM
+388 NNFKTSTGGM

-412 AGDYTLP
+412 AGEYILP
-419 AVRFGY
+419 PVQFGY

-437 SPEYTLHITRDPS
+437 TPEYTLHIARGAGDQSAVAQPA
-450 SNSGSGLTSNSYSGP
+450 GVSYVN
-465 TSQKEDIR
+465 KEDIR

-483 AARFTPSDAP
+483 AANFVPASDNE
-493 SPLTAVRFGSWQM
+493 VMRMQFGSWQM
-506 WTAYG
+506 GALYG
-511 APLTLALL
+511 GPLVIALG
-519 LFGIF
+519 LFIIF

-551 KAKSLLQ
+551 TAKKLLAEPQ
-558 QSGGRSNSASG
+558 HK
-569 PAAQRSNSEAFFEE
+569 EKFFEE

-604 KDTITSTLRA
+604 KDTITSTLRGKA
-614 KSVPEDL
+614 IDDAL
-621 IDRTN
+621 IERTN

-637 APAMGITPSDLYRQ
+637 APAMGVKPEELYAQ

>member
-1 MIGNMKRLTNILLA
+1 MCLYSIL
-15 VCLFPLLGVGMLRAE
+15 GIGMLRAE
-30 DVQFRAQAPSQV
+30 DVQFRAQAPAQV

-58 KDLRAPEFT
+58 RDLRAPEFNN
-67 DFDYIA
+67 FDYIA

-86 NGRRTSSFQMT
+86 NGRRTSSFTMT

-137 QPSNSGAPASNAQR
+137 QPQQTGSGQQPTASNQR
-151 GGSSG
+151 SA
-156 SDQTSNSG
+156 T
-164 AVQQQGGQ
+164 GGQ
-172 SAQRSVSASGLE
+172 QSATNGSEQ
-184 SGNIFVRT
+184 GNIFVRT

-202 EAILLS
+202 EAVLLS

-238 DLNDV
+238 DLQDV

-270 GDIQIDP
+270 GDITIEP
-277 ASFEAVLLVP
+277 ATFEAVLLVP

-306 TRTLRAPGATIHVTP
+306 TRTLRAPGTTIHVTP
-321 LPAGKPATYAGGVG
+321 LPAGKPVSYAGGVG

-343 SSTDVKANEAITL
+343 SATDVKANEAITL

-362 AGNMKLLKTPAVDWP
+362 AGNMKLLKTPSVDWP

-388 NNFKTSIGGM
+388 NNFKTSTGGM

-412 AGDYTLP
+412 PGDYILP
-419 AVRFGY
+419 PVQFGY
-425 FDTEKGQYQVLS
+425 FDTEKGQYQVLTT
-437 SPEYTLHITRDPS
+437 PEYTLHIARGAGDQSATGVQQS
-450 SNSGSGLTSNSYSGP
+450 TVSYVN
-465 TSQKEDIR
+465 KEDIR

-483 AARFTPSDAP
+483 AANFAP
-493 SPLTAVRFGSWQM
+493 SSEKEVQRIGFGSWKM
-506 WTAYG
+506 WLLYG
-511 APLTLALL
+511 CPLTLALL
-519 LFGIF
+519 LFVIF
-524 RKRIRENADII
+524 RKRIRENADLTR
-535 GVRKRQAN
+535 VRKRQAN

-551 KAKSLLQ
+551 QAKKLM
-558 QSGGRSNSASG
+558 GE
-569 PAAQRSNSEAFFEE
+569 AQHKEQFFEE

-604 KDTITSTLRA
+604 KDTITATLRSKA
-614 KSVPEDL
+614 IDESL
-621 IDRTN
+621 IERTN
-626 RVLSD
+626 NVLSD

-637 APAMGITPSDLYRQ
+637 APAMGITPEQLYKQ
-651 TEQLINDLEDCKL
+651 TESLINDLEDCKL

>member
-1 MIGNMKRLTNILLA
+1 M
-15 VCLFPLLGVGMLRAE
+15 GVGILRAE
-30 DVQFRAQAPSQV
+30 DVQFRAQAPAQV

-67 DFDYIA
+67 NFDYIA

-110 SIPPATINVG
+110 SIAPATITIN
-120 GEHYTSNGVKIT
+120 GEQYTSNGVKIT

-137 QPSNSGAPASNAQR
+137 QPATNS
-151 GGSSG
+151 
-156 SDQTSNSG
+156 
-164 AVQQQGGQ
+164 QQQAANNQQPTASSQRQ
-172 SAQRSVSASGLE
+172 STGPEQ
-184 SGNIFVRT
+184 GNIFVRT

-202 EAILLS
+202 EAVLLS

-238 DLNDV
+238 DLQDV
-243 QLELENYNGRNYQTA
+243 QLQLENYNGRNYQTA

-270 GDIQIDP
+270 GDITIDP
-277 ASFEAVLLVP
+277 ATFEAVLLVP

-306 TRTLRAPGATIHVTP
+306 TRTLRAPGTTIHVTP
-321 LPAGKPATYAGGVG
+321 LPSGKPASYAGGVG

-343 SSTDVKANEAITL
+343 SGTDVKANEAITL

-388 NNFKTSIGGM
+388 NNFKTSTGGM

-412 AGDYTLP
+412 AGEYILP
-419 AVRFGY
+419 PVQFGY

-437 SPEYTLHITRDPS
+437 TPEYTLHIARGAGDQSAVAQPA
-450 SNSGSGLTSNSYSGP
+450 GVSYVN
-465 TSQKEDIR
+465 KEDIR

-483 AARFTPSDAP
+483 AANFVPASDNE
-493 SPLTAVRFGSWQM
+493 VMRMQFGSWQM
-506 WTAYG
+506 GALYG
-511 APLTLALL
+511 GPLVIALG
-519 LFGIF
+519 LFIIF

-551 KAKSLLQ
+551 TAKKLLAEPQ
-558 QSGGRSNSASG
+558 HK
-569 PAAQRSNSEAFFEE
+569 EKFFEE

-604 KDTITSTLRA
+604 KDTITSTLRGKA
-614 KSVPEDL
+614 IDDAL
-621 IDRTN
+621 IERTN

-637 APAMGITPSDLYRQ
+637 APAMGVKPEELYAQ

>member
-1 MIGNMKRLTNILLA
+1 MTF
-15 VCLFPLLGVGMLRAE
+15 VCLLPVLGVGILHAE
-30 DVQFRAQAPSQV
+30 DVQFRAQAPAQV

-48 QFTYTVNQRA
+48 QFSYTVNQRA

-86 NGRRTSSFQMT
+86 NGKRTSSFQMT

-110 SIPPATINVG
+110 SIPPATITVS
-120 GEHYTSNGVKIT
+120 GERYTSNGVKIT

-137 QPSNSGAPASNAQR
+137 RPQQSNSGSAQTGGAGQTAQR
-151 GGSSG
+151 
-156 SDQTSNSG
+156 SNSG
-164 AVQQQGGQ
+164 SGQ
-172 SAQRSVSASGLE
+172 TSQSGPE
-184 SGNIFVRT
+184 QGNIFVRT

-238 DLNDV
+238 DLQDV

-270 GDIQIDP
+270 GDIQIEP

-306 TRTLRAPGATIHVTP
+306 TRTLRAPGTTIHVTP
-321 LPAGKPATYAGGVG
+321 LPAGKPASYAGGVG
-335 KFTMDAKL
+335 KFSMDAKL
-343 SSTDVKANEAITL
+343 SSTEVKTNEAITL

-388 NNFKTSIGGM
+388 NNFKTSTGGM

-412 AGDYTLP
+412 AGEYILP
-419 AVRFGY
+419 AIQFGY
-425 FDTEKGQYQVLS
+425 FDTEKGKYEVLS
-437 SPEYTLHITRDPS
+437 TPEYTLHIARGAGDQTATAQPAGV
-450 SNSGSGLTSNSYSGP
+450 NYVN
-465 TSQKEDIR
+465 KENIR

-483 AARFTPSDAP
+483 AANFVPASDSEVLRIP
-493 SPLTAVRFGSWQM
+493 FGSWQM
-506 WTAYG
+506 YLLYG
-511 APLTLALL
+511 CPLIIAALL
-519 LFGIF
+519 FIIF

-535 GVRKRQAN
+535 GMRKRQAN

-551 KAKSLLQ
+551 TAKKLL
-558 QSGGRSNSASG
+558 
-569 PAAQRSNSEAFFEE
+569 SEQKKEQFFEE

-604 KDTITSTLRA
+604 KETITSTLRDRTID
-614 KSVPEDL
+614 ETL

-637 APAMGITPSDLYRQ
+637 APAMGIKPEELYAQ

>member
-1 MIGNMKRLTNILLA
+1 MRKFLTILVFLTA
-15 VCLFPLLGVGMLRAE
+15 ALTAAAE
-30 DVQFRAQAPSQV
+30 DVQFRAQAPAQV

-48 QFTYTVNQRA
+48 QFTYTVNQRG

-86 NGRRTSSFQMT
+86 NGHRTSSFQMT

-137 QPSNSGAPASNAQR
+137 QPQQSSQQSGVSN
-151 GGSSG
+151 
-156 SDQTSNSG
+156 
-164 AVQQQGGQ
+164 QQQGQ
-172 SAQRSVSASGLE
+172 SQRQSQTGPE
-184 SGNIFVRT
+184 TGNIFVRT
-192 LVSKTKVYEQ
+192 LVSKTRVYEQ

-238 DLNDV
+238 DLSDV

-321 LPAGKPATYAGGVG
+321 LPAGKPASYAGGVG

-388 NNFKTSIGGM
+388 NNFKTSTGGM

-419 AVRFGY
+419 AVKFGY

-437 SPEYTLHITRDPS
+437 SPEYTLHIARGENEPMA
-450 SNSGSGLTSNSYSGP
+450 NGQQPMASYVN
-465 TSQKEDIR
+465 KEDIR

-483 AARFTPSDAP
+483 AARFTPSDSP
-493 SPLTAVRFGSWQM
+493 SALARLRFGSWQM
-506 WTAYG
+506 YLLYG
-511 APLTLALL
+511 CPLVLALL
-519 LFGIF
+519 LFVIF

-551 KAKSLLQ
+551 KAKALMQ
-558 QSGGRSNSASG
+558 QIANG
-569 PAAQRSNSEAFFEE
+569 QRPTANGQPQAEREAFFEE

-604 KDTITSTLRA
+604 KDTITSTLRN

>member
-1 MIGNMKRLTNILLA
+1 MCLYSIL
-15 VCLFPLLGVGMLRAE
+15 GIGMLRAE
-30 DVQFRAQAPSQV
+30 DVQFRAQAPAQV

-58 KDLRAPEFT
+58 RDLRAPEFNN
-67 DFDYIA
+67 FDYIA

-86 NGRRTSSFQMT
+86 NGRRTSSFTMT

-137 QPSNSGAPASNAQR
+137 QPQQTGSGQQPTASNQR
-151 GGSSG
+151 SA
-156 SDQTSNSG
+156 T
-164 AVQQQGGQ
+164 GGQ
-172 SAQRSVSASGLE
+172 QSATNGSEQ
-184 SGNIFVRT
+184 GNIFVRT

-202 EAILLS
+202 EAVLLS

-238 DLNDV
+238 DLQDV

-270 GDIQIDP
+270 GDITIEP
-277 ASFEAVLLVP
+277 ATFEAVLLVP

-306 TRTLRAPGATIHVTP
+306 TRTLRAPGTTIHVTP
-321 LPAGKPATYAGGVG
+321 LPTGKPVSYAGGVG

-343 SSTDVKANEAITL
+343 SATDVKANEAITL

-362 AGNMKLLKTPAVDWP
+362 AGNMKLLKTPSVDWP

-388 NNFKTSIGGM
+388 NNFKTSTGGM

-412 AGDYTLP
+412 PGDYILP
-419 AVRFGY
+419 PVQFGY
-425 FDTEKGQYQVLS
+425 FDTEKGQYQVLTT
-437 SPEYTLHITRDPS
+437 PEYTLHSARGAGDQSATGVQQS
-450 SNSGSGLTSNSYSGP
+450 TVSYVN
-465 TSQKEDIR
+465 KEDIR

-483 AARFTPSDAP
+483 AANFAP
-493 SPLTAVRFGSWQM
+493 SSEKEVLRIGFGSWQM
-506 WTAYG
+506 WLLYG
-511 APLTLALL
+511 CPLTLALL
-519 LFGIF
+519 LFVIF
-524 RKRIRENADII
+524 RKRIRENADLTR
-535 GVRKRQAN
+535 VRKRQAN

-551 KAKSLLQ
+551 QAKKLM
-558 QSGGRSNSASG
+558 GE
-569 PAAQRSNSEAFFEE
+569 AQHKEQFFEE

-604 KDTITSTLRA
+604 KDTITATLRSKA
-614 KSVPEDL
+614 IDESL
-621 IDRTN
+621 IERTN
-626 RVLSD
+626 NVLSD

-637 APAMGITPSDLYRQ
+637 APAMGITPEQLYKQ
-651 TEQLINDLEDCKL
+651 TESLINDLEDCKL

>member
-1 MIGNMKRLTNILLA
+1 MCLYSIL
-15 VCLFPLLGVGMLRAE
+15 GIGMLRAE
-30 DVQFRAQAPSQV
+30 DVQFRAQAPAQV

-58 KDLRAPEFT
+58 RDLRAPEFNN
-67 DFDYIA
+67 FDYIA

-86 NGRRTSSFQMT
+86 NGRRTSSFTMT

-110 SIPPATINVG
+110 TIPPATINVG

-137 QPSNSGAPASNAQR
+137 QPQQTGSGQQPTASNQR
-151 GGSSG
+151 SA
-156 SDQTSNSG
+156 T
-164 AVQQQGGQ
+164 GGQ
-172 SAQRSVSASGLE
+172 QSATNGSEQ
-184 SGNIFVRT
+184 GNIFVRT

-202 EAILLS
+202 EAVLLS

-238 DLNDV
+238 DLQDV

-270 GDIQIDP
+270 GDITIEP
-277 ASFEAVLLVP
+277 ATFEAVLLVP

-306 TRTLRAPGATIHVTP
+306 TRSLRAPGTTIHVTP
-321 LPAGKPATYAGGVG
+321 LPTGKPVSYAGGVG

-343 SSTDVKANEAITL
+343 SATDVKANEAITL

-362 AGNMKLLKTPAVDWP
+362 AGNMKLLKTPSVDWP

-388 NNFKTSIGGM
+388 NNFKTSTGGM

-412 AGDYTLP
+412 PGDYILP
-419 AVRFGY
+419 PVQFGY
-425 FDTEKGQYQVLS
+425 FDTEKGQYQVLTT
-437 SPEYTLHITRDPS
+437 PEYTLHIARGAGDQSATGVQQS
-450 SNSGSGLTSNSYSGP
+450 TVSYIN
-465 TSQKEDIR
+465 KEDIR

-483 AARFTPSDAP
+483 AANFAP
-493 SPLTAVRFGSWQM
+493 SSEKEVLRIGFGSWQM
-506 WTAYG
+506 WLLYG
-511 APLTLALL
+511 CPLTLALL
-519 LFGIF
+519 LFVIF
-524 RKRIRENADII
+524 RKRIRENADLTR
-535 GVRKRQAN
+535 VRKRQAN

-551 KAKSLLQ
+551 QAKKLM
-558 QSGGRSNSASG
+558 GE
-569 PAAQRSNSEAFFEE
+569 AQHKEQFFEE

-604 KDTITSTLRA
+604 KDTITATLRSKA
-614 KSVPEDL
+614 IDESL
-621 IDRTN
+621 IERTN
-626 RVLSD
+626 NVLSD

-637 APAMGITPSDLYRQ
+637 APAMGITPEQLYKQ
-651 TEQLINDLEDCKL
+651 TESLINDLEDCKL

>member
-1 MIGNMKRLTNILLA
+1 MRKFLTILVFLTA
-15 VCLFPLLGVGMLRAE
+15 ALTAFAE
-30 DVQFRAQAPSQV
+30 EVQFRAQAPAQV

-48 QFTYTVNQRA
+48 QLTYTVNQRA

-67 DFDYIA
+67 GFDYIA

-86 NGRRTSSFQMT
+86 NGRRTSSFT
-97 FTYTLMAQKEGTF
+97 LTYTYTLMAQKEGTF
-110 SIPPATINVG
+110 SITPATITVN
-120 GEHYTSNGVKIT
+120 GERYTSNGVKIT

-137 QPSNSGAPASNAQR
+137 QPSNSGSGQAS
-151 GGSSG
+151 SSG
-156 SDQTSNSG
+156 
-164 AVQQQGGQ
+164 AAQQQGGQ
-172 SAQRSVSASGLE
+172 TAQRSSSGPE
-184 SGNIFVRT
+184 QGNIFVRT

-220 FTNNTTLPDF
+220 FTNNTSLPDF

-270 GDIQIDP
+270 GDITIDP
-277 ASFEAVLLVP
+277 ATFEAVLLVP

-306 TRTLRAPGATIHVTP
+306 TRTLRAPGTTIHVTP
-321 LPAGKPATYAGGVG
+321 LPAGKPASYAGGVG

-343 SSTDVKANEAITL
+343 SSTDVKANEAVTL

-388 NNFKTSIGGM
+388 NNFKTSTGGM
-398 SGTRTIEYLAIPRA
+398 SGTRTVEYLAIPRA

-419 AVRFGY
+419 AVKFGY

-437 SPEYTLHITRDPS
+437 TPEYTLHIARGAGEPAAGTQPA
-450 SNSGSGLTSNSYSGP
+450 GVSYVN
-465 TSQKEDIR
+465 KEDIR

-483 AARFTPSDAP
+483 AARFTPSDSP
-493 SPLTAVRFGSWQM
+493 SALARLRFGSWQM
-506 WTAYG
+506 YLLYG
-511 APLTLALL
+511 CPLVLALL
-519 LFGIF
+519 LFVIF

-551 KAKSLLQ
+551 KAKALMQ
-558 QSGGRSNSASG
+558 QTANG
-569 PAAQRSNSEAFFEE
+569 QRPTANGQAKAEREAFFEE

-604 KDTITSTLRA
+604 KDTITTTLRS
-614 KSVPEDL
+614 KSVAEEL

-637 APAMGITPSDLYRQ
+637 APAMGITPDELYRQ

>member
-1 MIGNMKRLTNILLA
+1 MCLYSIL
-15 VCLFPLLGVGMLRAE
+15 GIGMLRAE
-30 DVQFRAQAPSQV
+30 DVQFRAQAPAQV

-58 KDLRAPEFT
+58 RDLRAPEFNN
-67 DFDYIA
+67 FDYIA

-86 NGRRTSSFQMT
+86 NGRRTSSFTMT

-110 SIPPATINVG
+110 TIPPATINVG

-137 QPSNSGAPASNAQR
+137 QPQQTGSGQQPTASNQR
-151 GGSSG
+151 SA
-156 SDQTSNSG
+156 T
-164 AVQQQGGQ
+164 GGQ
-172 SAQRSVSASGLE
+172 QSATNGSEQ
-184 SGNIFVRT
+184 GNIFVRT

-202 EAILLS
+202 EAVLLS

-238 DLNDV
+238 DLQDV

-270 GDIQIDP
+270 GDITIEP
-277 ASFEAVLLVP
+277 ATFEAVLLVP

-306 TRTLRAPGATIHVTP
+306 TRSLRAPGTTIHVTP
-321 LPAGKPATYAGGVG
+321 LPAGKPVSYAGGVG
-335 KFTMDAKL
+335 KFPMDAKL
-343 SSTDVKANEAITL
+343 SATDVKANEAITL

-362 AGNMKLLKTPAVDWP
+362 AGNMKLLKTPSVDWP

-388 NNFKTSIGGM
+388 NNFKTSTGGM

-412 AGDYTLP
+412 PGDYILP
-419 AVRFGY
+419 PVQFGY
-425 FDTEKGQYQVLS
+425 FDTEKGQYQVLTT
-437 SPEYTLHITRDPS
+437 PEYTLHIARGAGDQSATGVEQS
-450 SNSGSGLTSNSYSGP
+450 TVSYVN
-465 TSQKEDIR
+465 KEDIR

-483 AARFTPSDAP
+483 AANFAP
-493 SPLTAVRFGSWQM
+493 SSEKEVLRIGFGSWQM
-506 WTAYG
+506 WLLYG
-511 APLTLALL
+511 CPLTLSLL
-519 LFGIF
+519 LFVIF
-524 RKRIRENADII
+524 RKRIRENADLTR
-535 GVRKRQAN
+535 VRKRQAN

-551 KAKSLLQ
+551 QAKKLM
-558 QSGGRSNSASG
+558 GE
-569 PAAQRSNSEAFFEE
+569 AQHKEQFFEE

-604 KDTITSTLRA
+604 KDTITATLRSKA
-614 KSVPEDL
+614 IDESL
-621 IDRTN
+621 IERTN
-626 RVLSD
+626 NVLSD

-637 APAMGITPSDLYRQ
+637 APAMGITPEQLYKQ
-651 TEQLINDLEDCKL
+651 TESLINDLEDCKL

>member
-1 MIGNMKRLTNILLA
+1 MNRLKYLLSA
-15 VCLFPLLGVGMLRAE
+15 LCLFSIAGIGMLRAE
-30 DVQFRAQAPSQV
+30 EVQFRAQAPAQV

-86 NGRRTSSFQMT
+86 NGKRTSSFQMT

-110 SIPPATINVG
+110 NIPPATITVS
-120 GEHYTSNGVKIT
+120 GERYTSNGVKIS

-137 QPSNSGAPASNAQR
+137 QPQQ
-151 GGSSG
+151 SSG
-156 SDQTSNSG
+156 NQQAAGSR
-164 AVQQQGGQ
+164 QQQ
-172 SAQRSVSASGLE
+172 SSGPE
-184 SGNIFVRT
+184 QGNIFVRT

-238 DLNDV
+238 DLQDV

-270 GDIQIDP
+270 GDIQIEP
-277 ASFEAVLLVP
+277 AEFEAVLLVP

-306 TRTLRAPGATIHVTP
+306 TRTLRAPGTTIHVTP
-321 LPAGKPATYAGGVG
+321 LPSGKPAAYAGGVG

-343 SSTDVKANEAITL
+343 SSTEVKTNEAITL

-388 NNFKTSIGGM
+388 NNFKTSTGGM

-412 AGDYTLP
+412 AGDYVLP
-419 AVRFGY
+419 AVQFGY
-425 FDTEKGQYQVLS
+425 FDTEKGKYQVLS
-437 SPEYTLHITRDPS
+437 TPEYTLHIARGAGDQATTS
-450 SNSGSGLTSNSYSGP
+450 SQQSAVSYVN
-465 TSQKEDIR
+465 KEDIR

-483 AARFTPSDAP
+483 AANFVPATEEAASKI
-493 SPLTAVRFGSWQM
+493 TFGTWQM
-506 WTAYG
+506 WMLYIC
-511 APLTLALL
+511 PLAIAVL
-519 LFGIF
+519 LFVIF
-524 RKRIRENADII
+524 RKRIRENADITR
-535 GVRKRQAN
+535 VRKRQAN

-551 KAKSLLQ
+551 KAKSLLAKPEQ
-558 QSGGRSNSASG
+558 K
-569 PAAQRSNSEAFFEE
+569 ELFFEE

-604 KDTITSTLRA
+604 KDTITATLRSKA
-614 KSVPEDL
+614 IDDTL
-621 IDRTN
+621 IERTN

-637 APAMGITPSDLYRQ
+637 APTMGITPQELYAQ

>member
-1 MIGNMKRLTNILLA
+1 
-15 VCLFPLLGVGMLRAE
+15 MLHAE
-30 DVQFRAQAPSQV
+30 DVQFRAQAPAQV

-48 QFTYTVNQRA
+48 QLSYTVNQRA

-67 DFDYIA
+67 GFDYIA

-86 NGRRTSSFQMT
+86 NGHRTSSFT
-97 FTYTLMAQKEGTF
+97 LTYTYTLMAQKEGSF
-110 SIPPATINVG
+110 SIAPATITVN
-120 GEHYTSNGVKIT
+120 GEQYASNGVKIT

-137 QPSNSGAPASNAQR
+137 QPQQSNSNSGQTAQR
-151 GGSSG
+151 
-156 SDQTSNSG
+156 SNSG
-164 AVQQQGGQ
+164 SSQTAQ
-172 SAQRSVSASGLE
+172 SGPEQ
-184 SGNIFVRT
+184 GNIFVRT

-270 GDIQIDP
+270 GDITIDP

-306 TRTLRAPGATIHVTP
+306 TRTLRAPGTTIHVTP
-321 LPAGKPATYAGGVG
+321 LPAGKPASYAGGVG
-335 KFTMDAKL
+335 KFTMDSKL

-388 NNFKTSIGGM
+388 NNFKTSTGGM

-419 AVRFGY
+419 AIKFGY
-425 FDTEKGQYQVLS
+425 FDTEKGQYQELS
-437 SPEYTLHITRDPS
+437 TPEYTLHIAR
-450 SNSGSGLTSNSYSGP
+450 GSGDQAAAGNQPVVNYAT
-465 TSQKEDIR
+465 KEDIR

-483 AARFTPSDAP
+483 AARFAPSDTPSPFAR
-493 SPLTAVRFGSWQM
+493 LRFGSWQM
-506 WTAYG
+506 WLLYG
-511 APLTLALL
+511 CPLVLALL
-519 LFGIF
+519 LFVIF

-551 KAKSLLQ
+551 TAKKLLAEQ
-558 QSGGRSNSASG
+558 KKEQ
-569 PAAQRSNSEAFFEE
+569 FFEE

-604 KDTITSTLRA
+604 KDTITSTLRSR
-614 KSVPEDL
+614 SVAEQL

-637 APAMGITPSDLYRQ
+637 APAMGIKPDELYAQ

>member
-1 MIGNMKRLTNILLA
+1 MKRRFYIFLA
-15 VCLFPLLGVGMLRAE
+15 VCLFPLLGVGILRAE
-30 DVQFRAQAPSQV
+30 DVQFRAQAPAQV

-67 DFDYIA
+67 NFDYIA

-110 SIPPATINVG
+110 SIQPATINVG
-120 GEHYTSNGVKIT
+120 GELYTSNGVKIT

-137 QPSNSGAPASNAQR
+137 QPQ
-151 GGSSG
+151 SSANG
-156 SDQTSNSG
+156 QQPTANG
-164 AVQQQGGQ
+164 QQQAANSQRPTANGQ
-172 SAQRSVSASGLE
+172 E

-202 EAILLS
+202 EAVLLS

-220 FTNNTTLPDF
+220 FTNNTSLPDF

-243 QLELENYNGRNYQTA
+243 QLQLENYNGRNYQTA

-270 GDIQIDP
+270 GDITIDP
-277 ASFEAVLLVP
+277 ATFEAVLLVP

-297 DFFNSYTTA
+297 DFFNSYTAA
-306 TRTLRAPGATIHVTP
+306 TRTVRAPGTTIHVTP
-321 LPAGKPATYAGGVG
+321 LPAGKPASYAGGVG

-343 SSTDVKANEAITL
+343 SGTDVKANEAITL

-388 NNFKTSIGGM
+388 NNFKTSTGGM

-412 AGDYTLP
+412 AGEYILP
-419 AVRFGY
+419 PVQFGY

-437 SPEYTLHITRDPS
+437 TPEYTLHIARGAGDQSAVAQPA
-450 SNSGSGLTSNSYSGP
+450 GVSYVN
-465 TSQKEDIR
+465 KEDIR

-483 AARFTPSDAP
+483 AANFVPASDNE
-493 SPLTAVRFGSWQM
+493 VMRMQFGSWQM
-506 WTAYG
+506 GALYG
-511 APLTLALL
+511 GPLVIALG
-519 LFGIF
+519 LFIIF

-551 KAKSLLQ
+551 TAKKLLAEPQ
-558 QSGGRSNSASG
+558 HK
-569 PAAQRSNSEAFFEE
+569 EKFFEE

-604 KDTITSTLRA
+604 KDTITSTLRGKA
-614 KSVPEDL
+614 IDDAL
-621 IDRTN
+621 IERTN

-637 APAMGITPSDLYRQ
+637 APAMGVKPEELYAQ

>member
-1 MIGNMKRLTNILLA
+1 MCLYSIL
-15 VCLFPLLGVGMLRAE
+15 GIGMLRAE
-30 DVQFRAQAPSQV
+30 DVQFRAQAPAQV

-58 KDLRAPEFT
+58 RDLRAPEFNN
-67 DFDYIA
+67 FDYIA

-86 NGRRTSSFQMT
+86 NGRRTSSFTMT

-137 QPSNSGAPASNAQR
+137 QPQQTGSGQQPTASNQR
-151 GGSSG
+151 SA
-156 SDQTSNSG
+156 T
-164 AVQQQGGQ
+164 GGQ
-172 SAQRSVSASGLE
+172 QSATNGSEQ
-184 SGNIFVRT
+184 GNIFVRT

-202 EAILLS
+202 EAVLLS

-238 DLNDV
+238 DLQDV

-270 GDIQIDP
+270 GDITIEP
-277 ASFEAVLLVP
+277 ATFEAVLLVP

-306 TRTLRAPGATIHVTP
+306 TRSLRAPGTTIHVTP
-321 LPAGKPATYAGGVG
+321 LPTGKPVSYAGGVG

-343 SSTDVKANEAITL
+343 SATDVKANEAITL

-362 AGNMKLLKTPAVDWP
+362 AGNMKLLKPPSVDWP

-388 NNFKTSIGGM
+388 NNFKTSTGGM

-412 AGDYTLP
+412 PGDYILP
-419 AVRFGY
+419 PVQFGY
-425 FDTEKGQYQVLS
+425 FDTEKGQYQVLTT
-437 SPEYTLHITRDPS
+437 PEYTLHIARGAGDQSATGVQQS
-450 SNSGSGLTSNSYSGP
+450 TVSYVN
-465 TSQKEDIR
+465 KEDIR

-483 AARFTPSDAP
+483 AANFAP
-493 SPLTAVRFGSWQM
+493 SSEKEVLRIGFGSWQM
-506 WTAYG
+506 WLLYG
-511 APLTLALL
+511 CPLTLALL
-519 LFGIF
+519 LFVIF
-524 RKRIRENADII
+524 RKRIRENADLTR
-535 GVRKRQAN
+535 VRKRQAN

-551 KAKSLLQ
+551 QAKKLM
-558 QSGGRSNSASG
+558 GE
-569 PAAQRSNSEAFFEE
+569 AQHKEQFFEE

-604 KDTITSTLRA
+604 KDTITATLRSKA
-614 KSVPEDL
+614 IDESL
-621 IDRTN
+621 IERTN
-626 RVLSD
+626 NVLSD

-637 APAMGITPSDLYRQ
+637 APAMGITPEQLYKQ
-651 TEQLINDLEDCKL
+651 TESLINDLEDCKL

>member
-1 MIGNMKRLTNILLA
+1 MCLYSIL
-15 VCLFPLLGVGMLRAE
+15 GIGMLRAE
-30 DVQFRAQAPSQV
+30 DVQFRAQAPAQV

-58 KDLRAPEFT
+58 RDLRAPEFNN
-67 DFDYIA
+67 FDYIA

-86 NGRRTSSFQMT
+86 NGRRTSSFTMT

-137 QPSNSGAPASNAQR
+137 QPQQTGSGQQPTASNQR
-151 GGSSG
+151 S
-156 SDQTSNSG
+156 
-164 AVQQQGGQ
+164 AAGGQ
-172 SAQRSVSASGLE
+172 QSATNGSEQ
-184 SGNIFVRT
+184 GNIFVRT

-202 EAILLS
+202 EAVLLS

-238 DLNDV
+238 DLQDV

-270 GDIQIDP
+270 GDITIEP
-277 ASFEAVLLVP
+277 ATFEAVLLVP

-306 TRTLRAPGATIHVTP
+306 TRTLRAPGTTIHVTP
-321 LPAGKPATYAGGVG
+321 LPAGKPVSYAGGVG

-343 SSTDVKANEAITL
+343 SATDVKANEAITL

-362 AGNMKLLKTPAVDWP
+362 AGNMKLLKTPSVDWP

-388 NNFKTSIGGM
+388 NNFKTSTGGM

-412 AGDYTLP
+412 PGDYVLP
-419 AVRFGY
+419 PVQFGY
-425 FDTEKGQYQVLS
+425 FDTEKGQYQVLTT
-437 SPEYTLHITRDPS
+437 PEYTLHIARGAGDQSATGVQQS
-450 SNSGSGLTSNSYSGP
+450 TVSYVN
-465 TSQKEDIR
+465 KEEIR

-483 AARFTPSDAP
+483 AANFAP
-493 SPLTAVRFGSWQM
+493 SSEKEVLRIGFGSWQM
-506 WTAYG
+506 WLLYG
-511 APLTLALL
+511 CPLTLALL
-519 LFGIF
+519 LFVIF
-524 RKRIRENADII
+524 RKRIRENADLTR
-535 GVRKRQAN
+535 VRKRQAN

-551 KAKSLLQ
+551 QAKKLM
-558 QSGGRSNSASG
+558 GE
-569 PAAQRSNSEAFFEE
+569 AQHKEQFFEE

-604 KDTITSTLRA
+604 KDTITATLRSKA
-614 KSVPEDL
+614 IDENL
-621 IDRTN
+621 IERTN
-626 RVLSD
+626 NVLSD
-631 AAFARY
+631 APFARY
-637 APAMGITPSDLYRQ
+637 APAMGITPEQLYKQ
-651 TEQLINDLEDCKL
+651 TESLINDLEDCKL

>member
-1 MIGNMKRLTNILLA
+1 MRKFLTILVFLTA
-15 VCLFPLLGVGMLRAE
+15 ALTAFAE
-30 DVQFRAQAPSQV
+30 EVQFRAQAPAQV

-48 QFTYTVNQRA
+48 QLTYTVNQRA

-67 DFDYIA
+67 GFDYIA

-86 NGRRTSSFQMT
+86 NGRRTSSFT
-97 FTYTLMAQKEGTF
+97 LTYTYTLMAQKEGTF
-110 SIPPATINVG
+110 SITPATITVN
-120 GEHYTSNGVKIT
+120 GERYASNGVKIT

-137 QPSNSGAPASNAQR
+137 QPQ
-151 GGSSG
+151 SSANG
-156 SDQTSNSG
+156 QQSTGNG
-164 AVQQQGGQ
+164 QQQAANGQ
-172 SAQRSVSASGLE
+172 RPTANGQE

-220 FTNNTTLPDF
+220 FTNNTSLPDF

-270 GDIQIDP
+270 GDITIDP

-306 TRTLRAPGATIHVTP
+306 TRTLRAPGTTIHVTP
-321 LPAGKPATYAGGVG
+321 LPAGKPASYAGGVG

-343 SSTDVKANEAITL
+343 SSTDVKANEAVTL

-362 AGNMKLLKTPAVDWP
+362 AGNMKLLKMPAVDWP

-388 NNFKTSIGGM
+388 NNFKTSTGGM
-398 SGTRTIEYLAIPRA
+398 SGTRTVEYLAIPRA

-419 AVRFGY
+419 AVKFGY
-425 FDTEKGQYQVLS
+425 FDTEKGRYEVLTT
-437 SPEYTLHITRDPS
+437 PEYTLHIARGENEPTANGQQPMA
-450 SNSGSGLTSNSYSGP
+450 SYVN
-465 TSQKEDIR
+465 KENIR

-483 AARFTPSDAP
+483 AARFTPSDSP
-493 SPLTAVRFGSWQM
+493 SALARLRFSSWQM
-506 WTAYG
+506 WLLYG
-511 APLTLALL
+511 CPLVLALL
-519 LFGIF
+519 LFVIF

-551 KAKSLLQ
+551 KAKALMQ
-558 QSGGRSNSASG
+558 QTANG
-569 PAAQRSNSEAFFEE
+569 QRPTANGQAKAEREAFFEE

-604 KDTITSTLRA
+604 KDTITTTLRS
-614 KSVPEDL
+614 KSVAEDL

-637 APAMGITPSDLYRQ
+637 APAMGITPDELYRQ

>member
-1 MIGNMKRLTNILLA
+1 MKRLSIIFFAMCLYSIL
-15 VCLFPLLGVGMLRAE
+15 GIGMLRAE
-30 DVQFRAQAPSQV
+30 DVQFRAQAPAQV

-58 KDLRAPEFT
+58 RDLRAPEFNN
-67 DFDYIA
+67 FDYIA

-86 NGRRTSSFQMT
+86 NGRRTSSFTMT

-137 QPSNSGAPASNAQR
+137 QPQQTGSGQQPTASNQR
-151 GGSSG
+151 SA
-156 SDQTSNSG
+156 T
-164 AVQQQGGQ
+164 GGQ
-172 SAQRSVSASGLE
+172 QSATNGPEQ
-184 SGNIFVRT
+184 GNIFVRT

-202 EAILLS
+202 EAVLLS

-238 DLNDV
+238 DLQDV

-270 GDIQIDP
+270 GDITIEP
-277 ASFEAVLLVP
+277 ATFEAVLLVP

-306 TRTLRAPGATIHVTP
+306 TRSLRAPGTTIHVTP
-321 LPAGKPATYAGGVG
+321 LPAGKPVSYAGGVG

-343 SSTDVKANEAITL
+343 SATDVKANEAITL

-362 AGNMKLLKTPAVDWP
+362 AGNMKLLKTPSVDWP

-388 NNFKTSIGGM
+388 NNFKTSTGGM

-412 AGDYTLP
+412 PGDYILP
-419 AVRFGY
+419 PVQFGY
-425 FDTEKGQYQVLS
+425 FDTEKGQYQVLTT
-437 SPEYTLHITRDPS
+437 PEYTLHIARGAGDQSATGVQQS
-450 SNSGSGLTSNSYSGP
+450 TVSYVN
-465 TSQKEDIR
+465 KEDIR

-483 AARFTPSDAP
+483 AANFAP
-493 SPLTAVRFGSWQM
+493 SSEKEVLRIGFGSWQM
-506 WTAYG
+506 WLLYG
-511 APLTLALL
+511 CPLTLALL
-519 LFGIF
+519 LFVIF
-524 RKRIRENADII
+524 RKRIRENADLTR
-535 GVRKRQAN
+535 VRKRQAN

-551 KAKSLLQ
+551 QAKKLM
-558 QSGGRSNSASG
+558 GE
-569 PAAQRSNSEAFFEE
+569 AQHKEQFFEE

-604 KDTITSTLRA
+604 KDTITATLRSKA
-614 KSVPEDL
+614 IDESL
-621 IDRTN
+621 IERTN
-626 RVLSD
+626 NVLSD

-637 APAMGITPSDLYRQ
+637 APAMGITPEQLYKQ
-651 TEQLINDLEDCKL
+651 TESLINDLEDCKL

>member
-1 MIGNMKRLTNILLA
+1 MCLYSIL
-15 VCLFPLLGVGMLRAE
+15 GIGMLRAE
-30 DVQFRAQAPSQV
+30 DVQFRAQAPAQV

-58 KDLRAPEFT
+58 RDLRAPEFNN
-67 DFDYIA
+67 FDYIA

-86 NGRRTSSFQMT
+86 NGRRTSSFTMT

-110 SIPPATINVG
+110 SIPPATITVG

-137 QPSNSGAPASNAQR
+137 QPQQTGSGQQPTASNQR
-151 GGSSG
+151 S
-156 SDQTSNSG
+156 
-164 AVQQQGGQ
+164 AAGGQ
-172 SAQRSVSASGLE
+172 QSATNGSEQ
-184 SGNIFVRT
+184 GNIFVRT

-202 EAILLS
+202 EAVLLS

-220 FTNNTTLPDF
+220 FTNNTMLPDF

-238 DLNDV
+238 DLQDV

-270 GDIQIDP
+270 GDITIEP
-277 ASFEAVLLVP
+277 ATFEAVLLVP

-306 TRTLRAPGATIHVTP
+306 TRTLRAPGTTIHVTP
-321 LPAGKPATYAGGVG
+321 LPTGKPVSYAGGVG

-343 SSTDVKANEAITL
+343 SATDVKANEAITL

-362 AGNMKLLKTPAVDWP
+362 AGNMKLLKTPSVDWP

-388 NNFKTSIGGM
+388 NNLKTSTGGM

-412 AGDYTLP
+412 PGDYILP
-419 AVRFGY
+419 PVQFGY
-425 FDTEKGQYQVLS
+425 FDTEKGQYQVLTT
-437 SPEYTLHITRDPS
+437 PEYTLHIARGAGDQSATGVQQS
-450 SNSGSGLTSNSYSGP
+450 TVSYVN
-465 TSQKEDIR
+465 KEDIR

-483 AARFTPSDAP
+483 AANFAP
-493 SPLTAVRFGSWQM
+493 SSEKEVLRIGFGSWQM
-506 WTAYG
+506 WLLYG
-511 APLTLALL
+511 CPLTLALL
-519 LFGIF
+519 LFVIF
-524 RKRIRENADII
+524 RKRIRENADLTR
-535 GVRKRQAN
+535 VRKRQAN

-551 KAKSLLQ
+551 QAKKLM
-558 QSGGRSNSASG
+558 GE
-569 PAAQRSNSEAFFEE
+569 AQHKEQFFEE

-604 KDTITSTLRA
+604 KDTITATLRSKA
-614 KSVPEDL
+614 INESL
-621 IDRTN
+621 IERTN
-626 RVLSD
+626 NVLSD

-637 APAMGITPSDLYRQ
+637 APAMGITPEQLYKQ
-651 TEQLINDLEDCKL
+651 TESLINDLEDCKL